1 VTDRPLPLKGVFH
14 FLANL
19 AERKPSAADYAMR
32 VRKVFDLLVE
42 ETCDAATARDFLLSQ
57 VSAQHQLSII
67 STQHSTLVTEI
78 LPKPPAR
85 VRGRPKKALGKD
97 THDRKYK
104 QYLDWIYAS
113 TLDPSL
119 TKEQFAKRCLGITD
133 EQYKNNNPARAR
145 VDTFLQRLKPARMKY
160 LDEDQRRAIGTLYP
174 FVLTH
179 DRTKLARDWR
189 EAKRSHPELT
199 KEEFVRNDLKCAVGE
214 IGEDII
220 RQQLEYLEHGEKLLA
235 GSERG

>member
-1 VTDRPLPLKGVFH
+1 VTDRRLPLKGVFH

-19 AERKPSAADYAMR
+19 AERKPSAADYAMT
-32 VRKVFDLLVE
+32 VRKVFDMLVE
-42 ETCDAATARDFLLSQ
+42 TGDAVTARDFLLAQ
-57 VSAQHQLSII
+57 VSAQHQLGLI
-67 STQHSTLVTEI
+67 SKQHRTLVTES
-78 LPKPPAR
+78 LPKPPAK

-119 TKEQFAKRCLGITD
+119 TKEQFAKRSLGITD

-160 LDEDQRRAIGTLYP
+160 LDEGQRRAVGTLYP

-179 DRTKLARDWR
+179 DRMRLARDWR

-199 KEEFVRNDLKCAVGE
+199 KEEFVRYDLKWAVGE
-214 IGEDII
+214 ISEDII
-220 RQQLEYLEHGEKLLA
+220 RQQLEYLEQGEKLLA
-235 GSERG
+235 SSERG